1 MTGAPVTAIDLLFY
15 LTPVV
20 VFLLAFG
27 AGANA
32 VGAALGLATGAGVL
46 DLRPALLLG
55 GAIAAVAAVLL
66 GASGGTDW
74 VGALLPGSAF
84 DTPEH
89 RIYALFAG
97 LLATA
102 ITALGASA
110 LALPTPLLPAFA
122 GALAAVVL
130 VESGGPAI
138 DWLPMIVL
146 VGGLVATPL
155 VALGIGCG
163 LFAFVQRYTLTF
175 WRPRDRLRLVIP
187 LLAAALAL
195 VAALLVAATLPI
207 GLSRAPVWL
216 VPAVAGGLAA
226 VAGLT
231 SWWTIRSRPFWVTN
245 DRDGAEAAFVRL
257 SVAGPTLLVV
267 ATGAWQTLT
276 LAAPGAVLMALV
288 RAAGPAAAARSP
300 GLVAEPF
307 ILVAVVFGLLLGVI
321 LMGHRTAETVGE
333 RIAPLSESR
342 GAVAALAAALVLS
355 LGGPVGAPVA
365 PTLAIGGATMGVRVI
380 DGQQT
385 PEPGRIPWVVVAW
398 LAVMPVGAVFGLI
411 LYGVCRAVMP

>member
-1 MTGAPVTAIDLLFY
+1 MTGTPVTAIDLLFY

-46 DLRPALLLG
+46 DLRPALLTG
-55 GAIAAVAAVLL
+55 GAIAAVASLLL

-74 VGALLPGSAF
+74 VGALLPPAAF
-84 DTPEH
+84 DTSAH
-89 RIYALFAG
+89 RIYALFAA

-110 LALPTPLLPAFA
+110 LALPTPLLPAFT
-122 GALAAVVL
+122 GAVTAVVL
-130 VESGGPAI
+130 VERGGPSI
-138 DWLPMIVL
+138 DWLPMVL
-146 VGGLVATPL
+146 LVATLVMTPL
-155 VALGIGCG
+155 IALGVSAG
-163 LFAFVQRYTLTF
+163 LFAFVRSYTLTF
-175 WRPRDRLRLVIP
+175 WRPRDRLRMVIP

-195 VAALLVAATLPI
+195 AAALLIATALPL
-207 GLSRAPVWL
+207 GLGRAPIWL
-216 VPAVAGGLAA
+216 VPAVAVGLFAMT
-226 VAGLT
+226 GLVT
-231 SWWTIRSRPFWVTN
+231 WWMIRSRPFWVTN
-245 DRDGAEAAFVRL
+245 DRDGAEAAFFRL

-276 LAAPGAVLMALV
+276 LAVPGTILMGLV
-288 RAAGPAAAARSP
+288 RAAGPDAAAPRT

-307 ILVAVVFGLLLGVI
+307 VLAAVVFGILLGVI
-321 LMGHRTAETVGE
+321 LMGHRTAETVGD

-342 GAVAALAAALVLS
+342 SAVAALASALTLS
-355 LGGPVGAPVA
+355 LGGPVSAPVA
-365 PTLAIGGATMGVRVI
+365 PTLAVGGAAMAVRVI
-380 DGQQT
+380 DGQT
-385 PEPGRIPWVVVAW
+385 TEEPGRIPWVVVAW